1 MMMARFFAQRVIVG
15 KMAYK
20 DIPAT
25 LKPGV
30 AVILTDQGMEH
41 LIEK

>member
-1 MMMARFFAQRVIVG
+1 MMAKFFAQRVIIG

-30 AVILTDQGMEH
+30 AEILTDQGLQH
-41 LIEK
+41 LIQV

>member
-1 MMMARFFAQRVIVG
+1 MMARFFAERVIIG

-30 AVILTDQGMEH
+30 AEILTDQGLQH
-41 LIEK
+41 LLEE

>member
-1 MMMARFFAQRVIVG
+1 MMARFFAQRVVIG

-30 AVILTDQGMEH
+30 AEILTNQGLQH
-41 LIEK
+41 LLEE